1 MKRIFTFIV
10 CAVLLLCVCN
20 VVSFAEGEEVIQEP
34 TEVVQDPTLT
44 EQILGYAKE
53 HFEEVVVMAYICITS
68 IYERK
73 KQKATLNSIATV
85 NNNAVNVATNSQ
97 LAIDS
102 SREKMELMASVVV
115 GYKETIEKLL
125 SKFEESE
132 KDKLKLEEMLAQVH
146 NTLKASKLANME
158 LANEVAELLVLANI
172 PNSKKEELYARHLAA
187 VGAIAEAE
195 NTEVTNNE
203 NGQEAE

>member
-20 VVSFAEGEEVIQEP
+20 VITFAEGEEVVQEP
-34 TEVVQDPTLT
+34 TDVVQEPTLT
-44 EQILGYAKE
+44 DEVIGYAKE
-53 HFEEVVVMAYICITS
+53 HLEEIAVLVYMFITS

-73 KQKATLNSIATV
+73 KQKANFNAIATV
-85 NNNAVNVATNSQ
+85 NNNALTVSANSET
-97 LAIDS
+97 AIANANANM
-102 SREKMELMASVVV
+102 EKVKSAVV
-115 GYKETIEKLL
+115 GYQEVIEKLL

-172 PNSKKEELYARHLAA
+172 PNSKKEELYSRHLAA

-195 NTEVTNNE
+195 QTEVTTNE